1 MEAVQQKIEGPVTK
15 HYLLVA
21 LLALVLFVPF
31 LGQVHLFDWDEI
43 NFAESAREMIETG
56 VYSRVQVNFMP
67 FWEKPPLFIW
77 MQVLSMK
84 AFGINEFAARFPNA
98 ICGLV
103 SLLVLF
109 HTGRKYFSTA
119 FGWIW
124 VLVYA
129 GSLLPHFYFRSGII
143 DPWFNLWMFLG
154 VLQLVKLSFK
164 AEELATDI
172 HRMKHVLL
180 VGLFLGLA
188 ILTKGPVGLLLPLLS
203 LAVYMIVTRDIKVLS
218 VIELGVLGL
227 TAAVVSSVWYG
238 WETVQNGWW
247 FLEEFIDYH
256 LRLMQTEDSGHGQP
270 IYYHFVV
277 VLLGCFP
284 ASFLLFPSLRK
295 NLAENEQ
302 QAKLRKWMI
311 ILMLVVLIVFSLI
324 KTKIVHYSS
333 MTYLPLTF
341 LASLFI
347 YRLHEGKVV
356 LSNVLRVAMF
366 VYALILGTAFTL
378 LPIVGNDPDLIAP
391 YIKDDFAVA
400 NLSISV
406 PWPSYYV
413 LVGVAFLLVVV
424 YAFIVSSKQ
433 NFKSVVVYFIASG
446 LLLNISMSLFTP
458 LIEPFTQGAA
468 IEFMEE
474 HANEDAYINVL
485 GYKSYAHY
493 FYGKK
498 DKQATE
504 SPLLKQWVQ
513 GRIDNGKLREWPSS
527 NEMMSEERLW
537 HLYGNID
544 KPVYFVVKNTKYNSY
559 KEQQD
564 LQKIGE
570 KGGFVFLLRQ
580 PGAE

>member
-1 MEAVQQKIEGPVTK
+1 MEVVQQKIDTDYTK

-98 ICGLV
+98 VCGLV

-109 HTGRKYFSTA
+109 HTGRKYFSVK
-119 FGWIW
+119 FGWMW
-124 VLVYA
+124 VLVYT

-180 VGLFLGLA
+180 AGLFLGLA
-188 ILTKGPVGLLLPLLS
+188 ILTKGPVGLLLPILS
-203 LAVYMIVTRDIKVLS
+203 LAVYMLVTRDWKVLS
-218 VIELGVLGL
+218 IIELGILGL
-227 TAAVVSSVWYG
+227 TAAIVSSVWYG
-238 WETVQNGWW
+238 WETIQHGWW

-270 IYYHFVV
+270 FYYHFIV

-284 ASFLLFPSLRK
+284 ASFLLFPSLYK
-295 NLAENEQ
+295 DLSENEQ
-302 QAKLRKWMI
+302 QAKLRKWMV
-311 ILMLVVLIVFSLI
+311 ILMLVVLIIFSLI

-341 LASLFI
+341 IATLYL
-347 YRLHEGKVV
+347 YRLYEGKAR
-356 LSNVLRVAMF
+356 LSRALRVAMF
-366 VYALILGTAFTL
+366 VYALILGLAFTL
-378 LPIVGNDPDLIAP
+378 LPIVGNHTDLMVP
-391 YIKDDFAVA
+391 YINDPFAVA
-400 NLSISV
+400 NLDVTV

-413 LVGVAFLLVVV
+413 VVGLVFLVAVV
-424 YAFIVSSKQ
+424 YAFILSLKQ
-433 NFKSVVVYFIASG
+433 QFKAVVLFFMATG

-468 IEFMEE
+468 IEFMQQ
-474 HANEDAYINVL
+474 HAEEDAYINVL

-493 FYGKK
+493 FYGRKK
-498 DKQATE
+498 QSDTDNE
-504 SPLLKQWVQ
+504 LLRNYVQ
-513 GRIDNGKLREWPSS
+513 QRIDNGMLREWPDS
-527 NEMMSEERLW
+527 EGMMQQERTW

-544 KPVYFVVKNTKYNSY
+544 KPVYFVVKNTKADAY
-559 KEQQD
+559 KEHNE
-564 LQKIGE
+564 LIKIGE
-570 KGGFVFLLRQ
+570 KGGFVFLKRIPQ
-580 PGAE
+580 

>member
-180 VGLFLGLA
+180 AGLFLGLA

-238 WETVQNGWW
+238 WETLQNGWW

-295 NLAENEQ
+295 NLAENEL
-302 QAKLRKWMI
+302 QAKLRKWMT

-347 YRLHEGKVV
+347 YRLYECKSK

-366 VYALILGTAFTL
+366 IYALILGTAFTL
-378 LPIVGNDPDLIAP
+378 LPIVGNNTDLIAP

-400 NLSISV
+400 NLSVSV

-413 LVGVAFLLVVV
+413 VVGIVFLLVVV
-424 YAFIVSSKQ
+424 YAFVVSGKQ
-433 NFKSVVVYFIASG
+433 KFKGVIIYFIASG

-474 HANEDAYINVL
+474 HADEDVYINVL

-493 FYGKK
+493 FYGRK
-498 DKQATE
+498 DQEDTE

-513 GRIDNGKLREWPSS
+513 SRIDNGKLREWPSS

-544 KPVYFVVKNTKYNSY
+544 KPVYFVVKNIKYEGY
-559 KEQQD
+559 KEQKD

-570 KGGFVFLLRQ
+570 KGGFVFLKRD
-580 PGAE
+580 P

>member
-1 MEAVQQKIEGPVTK
+1 MEVVQQKIDQPVTK

-56 VYSRVQVNFMP
+56 IYSRVQVNFSP

-180 VGLFLGLA
+180 AGLFLGLA
-188 ILTKGPVGLLLPLLS
+188 ILTKGPVGLLLPILS

-218 VIELGVLGL
+218 IIELGVLGL

-238 WETVQNGWW
+238 WETVQHGWW

-270 IYYHFVV
+270 FYYHFVV

-284 ASFLLFPSLRK
+284 ASFLLFPALRK
-295 NLAENEQ
+295 DLTENEQ
-302 QAKLRKWMI
+302 QAKLRKWMV

-341 LASLFI
+341 LASI
-347 YRLHEGKVV
+347 YLHKLYTQQVT
-356 LSNVLRVAMF
+356 LSKALRIAML
-366 VYALILGTAFTL
+366 VYATIIGLAFTL
-378 LPIVGNDPDLIAP
+378 LPIVGNHTDVLAP
-391 YIKDDFAVA
+391 YINDPFAVA
-400 NLSISV
+400 NLTVSV

-413 LVGVAFLLVVV
+413 VVGLLFLAAIV
-424 YAFIVSSKQ
+424 YAFIISRKQ
-433 NFKSVVVYFIASG
+433 AFKGIVLFFVASG
-446 LLLNISMSLFTP
+446 LLLNIGMTLFTP

-468 IEFMEE
+468 IEFMEQ
-474 HANEDAYINVL
+474 HADEDAYINVL

-493 FYGKK
+493 FYGRKK
-498 DKQATE
+498 ASDVDNE
-504 SPLLKQWVQ
+504 LLQQFVQ
-513 GRIDNGKLREWPSS
+513 QRIDNGKLREMPDS
-527 NEMMSEERLW
+527 EGLMLEERTW

-544 KPVYFVVKNTKYNSY
+544 KPVYFVVKNTKADAY
-559 KEQQD
+559 KEHKELEQ
-564 LQKIGE
+564 IGK
-570 KGGFVFLLRQ
+570 KGGFVFFKRVLSK
-580 PGAE
+580 